1 MSEPITRPLSIMAHL
16 LTAQGAT
23 PQVQD
28 GLGVSP
34 DALQPGD
41 VLVQRHHF
49 SRPPQGTVLWLR
61 TGAYWLDAPQRW
73 PIADAPGAD
82 AIFIKLT
89 Q

>member
-1 MSEPITRPLSIMAHL
+1 M
-16 LTAQGAT
+16 

-61 TGAYWLDAPQRW
+61 TEAFWL
-73 PIADAPGAD
+73 DAPGAD